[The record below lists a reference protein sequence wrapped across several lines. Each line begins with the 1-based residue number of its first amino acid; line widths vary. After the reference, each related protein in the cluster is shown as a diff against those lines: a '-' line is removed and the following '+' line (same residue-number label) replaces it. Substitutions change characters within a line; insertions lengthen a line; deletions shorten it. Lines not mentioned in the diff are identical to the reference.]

1 MSIKPNVPYP
11 VQWCLRD
18 VSDLQSKSCSEES
31 LHEIGLMRIVARH
44 LHVPQKALKT
54 KKIPSVDKN
63 SIHIPMYNML
73 PEVESLFI
81 VFL

>member
-1 MSIKPNVPYP
+1 MYP

-31 LHEIGLMRIVARH
+31 LHEAGLMRIVAQD
-44 LHVPQKALKT
+44 LHVPQKALQK

-63 SIHIPMYNML
+63 SIHVPMYMSS
-73 PEVESLFI
+73 EVESLFI
-81 VFL
+81 LFLREKQY